1 MDAWAKKEGLMN
13 AAFGGGATWNHMLIK
28 DPYFNGNENKKGL
41 VYVEIPYMVE
51 MFQIMHKAGYSNS
64 YMRDYFLRPV
74 APKCS
79 YDCWNKKELPF
90 NSMPR
95 IKGEHGKT
103 KKVTRKEVAEWLAA
117 GGWSQYIRSDSEV
130 KKTHP
135 EAFMAKSGPREKRTC
150 GCGQPVS
157 APTICTH
164 IKKYCYDLGEPKRSP
179 HAFERAEAESTEVS
193 LDHLGRILETGST
206 SGE

>member
-1 MDAWAKKEGLMN
+1 MALKQVVGLN
-13 AAFGGGATWNHMLIK
+13 TF
-28 DPYFNGNENKKGL
+28 
-41 VYVEIPYMVE
+41 
-51 MFQIMHKAGYSNS
+51 
-64 YMRDYFLRPV
+64 
-74 APKCS
+74 
-79 YDCWNKKELPF
+79 
-90 NSMPR
+90 
-95 IKGEHGKT
+95 
-103 KKVTRKEVAEWLAA
+103 
-117 GGWSQYIRSDSEV
+117 RSDAEV